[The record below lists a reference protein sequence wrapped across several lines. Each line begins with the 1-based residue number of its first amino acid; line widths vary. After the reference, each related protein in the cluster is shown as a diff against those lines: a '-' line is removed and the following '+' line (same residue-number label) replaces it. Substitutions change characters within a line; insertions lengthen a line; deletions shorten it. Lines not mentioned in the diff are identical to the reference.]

1 MFARAAYL
9 SDHLGIARSLH
20 CALLVDSGGRRPHL
34 FDTKPPLDDAG
45 PELVAVNGHNGT
57 LQQNREKTAP

>member
-1 MFARAAYL
+1 
-9 SDHLGIARSLH
+9 
-20 CALLVDSGGRRPHL
+20 VDSGGRRPHL